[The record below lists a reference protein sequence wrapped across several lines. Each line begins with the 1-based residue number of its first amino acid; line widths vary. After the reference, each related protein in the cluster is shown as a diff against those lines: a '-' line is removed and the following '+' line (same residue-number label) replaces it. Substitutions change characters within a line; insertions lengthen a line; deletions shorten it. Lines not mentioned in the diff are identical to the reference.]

1 VFFLLVSPEGDPGA
15 GLRLLAAI
23 AALTKASRTLA
34 SKLLK
39 APTAADVLNVLR
51 AEEEKARG

>member
-1 VFFLLVSPEGDPGA
+1 
-15 GLRLLAAI
+15 
-23 AALTKASRTLA
+23 LTKASRTLA

-39 APTAADVLNVLR
+39 APTAAAVLNVLR